1 MLRLLTNDE
10 IRLLTR
16 EELEKY
22 VAVIHRYVEI
32 TEIRRVHNLFKSDIE
47 KNGTNEEVAASS
59 AADLL
64 MSDMEARMQNIIAE
78 LRRKALT
85 YYGPRNEEN
94 DR

>member
-10 IRLLTR
+10 IRSLTR

-47 KNGTNEEVAASS
+47 KNGTNEEVTAQSPHPVTVQPHPF
-59 AADLL
+59 ADPGRH
-64 MSDMEARMQNIIAE
+64 DQ
-78 LRRKALT
+78 
-85 YYGPRNEEN
+85 
-94 DR
+94 